1 MKRAVITG
9 GTEGIG
15 KATVQGLAERGWAIT
30 LVARNREKAE
40 STVREISSKTGNTN
54 LEYVIGD
61 LSSLS
66 EVKRL
71 GAELSE
77 KYSSIDCL
85 INNAGVMSPERKE
98 TKDGHELNFGVNH
111 LSHVLLTR
119 MLLANIKKSPQG
131 RIVIVSSKL
140 HRNAKP
146 DLSDL
151 EQTSKYDW
159 MKAYSDS
166 KLFNVYFTQD
176 LSELLQGTSVT
187 ANALHPGV
195 VNTELARD
203 LKGPIALV
211 FGVIK
216 NLVFI
221 SPKKGAQT
229 SIYLADA
236 PGLEKTSGHY
246 FEDRKQVR
254 LKGLALDS
262 DLRAKIREKTD
273 HILKPFLN

>member
-30 LVARNREKAE
+30 LVARNKDKAE
-40 STVREISSKTGNTN
+40 NTVREISAKTGNKN
-54 LEYVIGD
+54 LEYILGD
-61 LSSLS
+61 LSSLA
-66 EVKRL
+66 EVKRI
-71 GAELSE
+71 AQELSQ
-77 KYSSIDCL
+77 KHSSIDCL

-119 MLLANIKKSPQG
+119 MLLTNIKKSPQG

-146 DLSDL
+146 DLDDL
-151 EQTSKYDW
+151 EQKSKYDW

-166 KLFNVYFTQD
+166 KLFNVYFAQD
-176 LSELLQGTSVT
+176 LSELLQDTSVT

-195 VNTELARD
+195 VNTELVRD
-203 LKGPIALV
+203 LRGPVGFLFGLV
-211 FGVIK
+211 K
-216 NLVFI
+216 NLIFI
-221 SPKKGAQT
+221 SPTKGAQT

-236 PGLEKTSGHY
+236 PGLEKTSGQY
-246 FEDRKQVR
+246 FEDREKVR
-254 LKGLALDS
+254 LKGLALDP

-273 HILKPFLN
+273 QILKPFLN